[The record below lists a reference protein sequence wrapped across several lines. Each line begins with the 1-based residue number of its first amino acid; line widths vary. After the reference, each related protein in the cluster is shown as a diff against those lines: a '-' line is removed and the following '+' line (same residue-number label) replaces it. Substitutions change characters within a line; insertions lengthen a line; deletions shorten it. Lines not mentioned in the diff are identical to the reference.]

1 MEETKKTR
9 GAWVIHVKGPDD
21 GQGTDVGCSP
31 TPGGGTPHSSEQ
43 RNMNDKKEE

>member
-21 GQGTDVGCSP
+21 GQGTDAGCSS
-31 TPGGGTPHSSEQ
+31 TPNGDEQ
-43 RNMNDKKEE
+43 RNMKDEKEA